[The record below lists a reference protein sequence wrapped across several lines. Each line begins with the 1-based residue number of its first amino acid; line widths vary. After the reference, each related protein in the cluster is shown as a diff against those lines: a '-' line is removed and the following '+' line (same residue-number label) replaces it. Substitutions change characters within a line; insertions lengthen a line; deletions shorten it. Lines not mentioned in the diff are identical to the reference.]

1 MGARGLLGNVCCLN
15 IRLRPL
21 SLMEKL
27 QFLHRSADRGGLPLM
42 PSCSDVLGSI
52 GLLNVLIHS
61 IHDLAGRIVST
72 LIRKLYFPYQCSGFD
87 VIS

>member
-1 MGARGLLGNVCCLN
+1 
-15 IRLRPL
+15 
-21 SLMEKL
+21 
-27 QFLHRSADRGGLPLM
+27 M

-72 LIRKLYFPYQCSGFD
+72 LIRKLYFPYQCSDLMLFH
-87 VIS
+87 SCRC